1 MKTIKFTQA
10 KTQVLKSAINLLDMY
25 RFKSSLVSIKARA
38 SVSGLELTGRSFKVV
53 YPQLV
58 EFYNN
63 ALQVEEAETLR
74 VTF

>member
-25 RFKSSLVSIKARA
+25 RVKSSLASIKTQA
-38 SVSGLELTGRSFKVV
+38 SVAGLELTGRSFKAV

-58 EFYNN
+58 SFYNN
-63 ALQVEEAETLR
+63 ALQVEEAETLT

>member
-1 MKTIKFTQA
+1 MVKFTEA
-10 KTQVLKSAINLLDMY
+10 KTTVLKQAINLLDLY
-25 RFKSSLVSIKARA
+25 RLKASLSTIKEQALIA
-38 SVSGLELTGRSFKVV
+38 GLEVKGRSFKVV

-63 ALQVEEAETLR
+63 ALQVEEAETLT